1 MTAPPPVRSQSSYF
15 WLCLALSA
23 TVFYGFSITYFQPML
38 VGAYPES
45 SATVHLHGWT
55 FFLYYLLLPLQ
66 ACLIRARRVE
76 WHRAL
81 GTLSLGLAAAMV
93 GTGMVVIGTQM
104 NLSLQPDGSPFWQGM
119 GPAVFATLILF
130 VIFYTRGI
138 LARRDRDRHRRFML
152 LASAGGMG
160 AAGFRVMTQVLGF
173 TVSAGVVGILVPN
186 LFIVAAILIDRRRGR
201 PLHPVYRTGLPLS
214 VGLEVAAFL
223 VTPTPIGRVLA
234 EALGSVGRALA
245 PLY

>member
-1 MTAPPPVRSQSSYF
+1 MTAPAPVRSQSSYF

-23 TVFYGFSITYFQPML
+23 TVFYGFSITYFQPM
-38 VGAYPES
+38 VAGAYPETS
-45 SATVHLHGWT
+45 PTVHLHGWT
-55 FFLYYLLLPLQ
+55 FFLWYLLLPLQ
-66 ACLIRARRVE
+66 ACLIRARRVSV
-76 WHRAL
+76 HRAL

-130 VIFYTRGI
+130 IIFYTRGI
-138 LARRDRDRHRRFML
+138 LARRDRDRHRRLML

-160 AAGFRVMTQVLGF
+160 AAGFRVMTTFLGF
-173 TVSAGVVGILVPN
+173 TVAAGVAGILIPN
-186 LFIVAAILIDRRRGR
+186 LFIVAAILVDQRRGR
-201 PLHPVYRTGLPLS
+201 PVHPVFRTGLPLS
-214 VGLEVAAFL
+214 VGVEVAAFL
-223 VTPTPIGRVLA
+223 ITPTPIGHALA
-234 EALGSVGRALA
+234 EALGWVGRVLA